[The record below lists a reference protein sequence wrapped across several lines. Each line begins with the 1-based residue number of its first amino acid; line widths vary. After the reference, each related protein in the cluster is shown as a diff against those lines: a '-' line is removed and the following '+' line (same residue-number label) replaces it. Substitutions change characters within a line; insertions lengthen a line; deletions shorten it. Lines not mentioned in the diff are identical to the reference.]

1 MSKLL
6 DECEVFENTLY
17 FLALTAEQQAE
28 IRALPSEE
36 AKRARGAE
44 LLAETAEVIKR
55 TGARYALLSAGSDS
69 YTTAVAEYPESEQ

>member
-17 FLALTAEQQAE
+17 FLALTAERQAE

-44 LLAETAEVIKR
+44 LLAE
-55 TGARYALLSAGSDS
+55 
-69 YTTAVAEYPESEQ
+69 VAEYPESEQ